1 MGGWH
6 CIVLRRVDKGD
17 QGMADSSA
25 AVLPFHL
32 HIYIILYTVIRK
44 RKMIFGRLELF
55 RKFIR
60 FGGGRHPLE
69 GRSFVGSLYQLCHAH
84 D

>member
-1 MGGWH
+1 MGGVRMGGWH

-32 HIYIILYTVIRK
+32 HIYILHNDSEKERDFQQ
-44 RKMIFGRLELF
+44 RR
-55 RKFIR
+55 
-60 FGGGRHPLE
+60 
-69 GRSFVGSLYQLCHAH
+69 
-84 D
+84 